1 MSLTSA
7 TDLLLAQ
14 SGNIHALFRIYRGME
29 NDPSLYSPSV
39 LAVALSTLDPE
50 PPSPFPPLM
59 GVDVFRAPA
68 FHALRIISR
77 FCSPPTSA
85 YHALGAVDALVA
97 AIIPRIDRIMLWVTV
112 LCDSIPER
120 PGGVLHLIRNLLA
133 LQRPDLTGQVVTYP
147 GLHNSLL
154 RVWPTGLR
162 EAVPVSDDALQR
174 WMTNIEVTI
183 AVLKQRE
190 GRDAFLHRF
199 YLNGTRC
206 SRAVSH
212 IAHIC
217 IESSLSGAV
226 LQAGRPG
233 SLVSVASNLASIA
246 RMIVLLLEET
256 WQARPILE
264 SGYLS
269 RITRAATAVL
279 ACLAQNSPHMH
290 QEAREAVYFDI
301 VDLVRDVSQVAPW
314 VHALRN
320 WRDLVTA
327 GYGSLLFLLAHPPF
341 FAPSPSPL
349 TQVATQRIECA
360 LREMAIHVPHAPV
373 GQASVEQQFCH
384 WSLTPPVQ
392 PGSPATPELE
402 RMWRNFGNF
411 VESFDPEN
419 LQFPTSRNTVPC
431 DSYGCSN
438 PWPSPASQR
447 CSGCSSVAYCSSACQ
462 TRDWLDLHRD
472 ECKYARGQL
481 EERRRHGGRTS
492 WRDRRTHLRLAQ
504 MLLGVAL
511 DKGSWTALQSSYLH
525 VPPRLALQDISEV
538 WNGRDDTSDVHAH
551 EWPRRYQLF
560 KSMFMSDL
568 TTEGD
573 PRLVNMLF
581 RVGHHGIYLTAH
593 FRRSSP
599 SAPHYIHRALL
610 STRCQL
616 LAFSLIYLDNPGKG
630 HHFATP
636 SDSPSCDNA
645 TPTQSP
651 PAAMQKVI
659 RIERNTPTIV
669 GIAKTSS
676 RYQTRGAPV
685 MHLGFQPLPRYVA
698 VLQIRSSPLE
708 TFPCLSGSWIVT
720 GEEG

>member
-1 MSLTSA
+1 
-7 TDLLLAQ
+7 
-14 SGNIHALFRIYRGME
+14 ME

-112 LCDSIPER
+112 LCQAVSCT
-120 PGGVLHLIRNLLA
+120 LIRNLLA

-190 GRDAFLHRF
+190 GRDAFLH
-199 YLNGTRC
+199 
-206 SRAVSH
+206 
-212 IAHIC
+212 
-217 IESSLSGAV
+217 
-226 LQAGRPG
+226 P
-233 SLVSVASNLASIA
+233 
-246 RMIVLLLEET
+246 
-256 WQARPILE
+256 
-264 SGYLS
+264 
-269 RITRAATAVL
+269 
-279 ACLAQNSPHMH
+279 NSPHMH

-301 VDLVRDVSQVAPW
+301 VDLVRDVSQVAPIW
-314 VHALRN
+314 I
-320 WRDLVTA
+320 
-327 GYGSLLFLLAHPPF
+327 
-341 FAPSPSPL
+341 SPL
-349 TQVATQRIECA
+349 PPRAPTILCPFTVPPHTSSNPTHRVC

-481 EERRRHGGRTS
+481 EEDMEAAPPGVIVELTSASRRCFSGWPWTK
-492 WRDRRTHLRLAQ
+492 A
-504 MLLGVAL
+504 LGQHYSPV
-511 DKGSWTALQSSYLH
+511 TFMF
-525 VPPRLALQDISEV
+525 PPRLALQDISEV